1 MLEIKREN
9 KEHKAK
15 IFGEELTLREPSYKE
30 SRAYAKGI
38 EGMPESEQG
47 EALIGFLEELGLPR
61 HLSEEMTTMQ
71 ITDVVEVLMP
81 SKKK

>member
-9 KEHKAK
+9 KEHKAR

-30 SRAYAKGI
+30 SRMYSKKV
-38 EGMPESEQG
+38 EGLDEAEQG
-47 EALIGFLEELGLPR
+47 DALIDFLEELGLPKSC
-61 HLSEEMTTMQ
+61 SEEMTTMQ
-71 ITDVVEVLMP
+71 ITDVVELLMP